1 MTSRRISGFDTTP
14 TYVGEEPSVFTIK
27 LHIGGDLVWHPTTGY
42 KDGGVEYFDH
52 FNCHEGSLL
61 DLRIMVKQLRF
72 CDKKV
77 QFWVLVK
84 GKGRKNSRKPE
95 LKPIIN
101 DADIVNLVGDV
112 PPNKE
117 LDIFVEHLFDDQW
130 DYDVEISR
138 ELGDDCLLYDE
149 SSENE
154 VEVEQESGN
163 EVEEDNLIDSGT
175 SSKQVNPNVGLD
187 CDEVQEVDCELSEE
201 VLRSLE
207 NSDDSDGELNVLEN
221 VFQESDLKK
230 EGFKFVIGMI
240 FKSADEFKWA
250 VKYHEATR
258 RKDIHFIKNEGRRVR
273 VICRHSSICKWTIF
287 ASRSNPRSP
296 FAVKTY
302 CPEHTCGD
310 QDENKTVNSGFLAKM
325 YKDDIKLN
333 TEWGR
338 TQFQE
343 HAEYKKQLDEL
354 KELNAKAADWLAA
367 RDAKHYCRAFFS
379 TFPKTD
385 MLLNNLCESW
395 NSSILNFRDKPILTL
410 CERLRIY
417 LMTRMQKN
425 RERLKS
431 HSMKI
436 CPKICKLIEQEKER
450 ASRFITYKSH
460 ENIYQVDDENFKA
473 YSYKKTKRK
482 SEDYVHNCYTVEAYL
497 RAYEPAIQ
505 PILSS
510 VLWPKSNLP
519 DPLPPKYKAQPGRPK
534 KKRKINPIEESKKG
548 TTEMKTRKV
557 GEVKRCTV
565 CGVQG
570 HNKKTCKGLNP
581 QGTDMDEVI
590 AGESDV
596 GIEGQFEDIAVET
609 QVSSFVLEEME
620 VMNSQPSQVVLNQGP
635 PMSSFISSQMATGS
649 SNPSVI
655 TRSGRNYV
663 TVATLQQSKAVQR
676 ETRKKKAIE
685 KKKQN

>member
-61 DLRIMVKQLRF
+61 DLRRMVKQLRF

-95 LKPIIN
+95 LKPLIN

-130 DYDVEISR
+130 DTMLILI
-138 ELGDDCLLYDE
+138 LGWTVMRYRKLIVNCL
-149 SSENE
+149 
-154 VEVEQESGN
+154 
-163 EVEEDNLIDSGT
+163 
-175 SSKQVNPNVGLD
+175 KR
-187 CDEVQEVDCELSEE
+187 C
-201 VLRSLE
+201 LRSLE
-207 NSDDSDGELNVLEN
+207 NSDASDGELNVLEN

-302 CPEHTCGD
+302 YPEHTCWD

-343 HAEYKKQLDEL
+343 H
-354 KELNAKAADWLAA
+354 
-367 RDAKHYCRAFFS
+367 
-379 TFPKTD
+379 
-385 MLLNNLCESW
+385 
-395 NSSILNFRDKPILTL
+395 
-410 CERLRIY
+410 
-417 LMTRMQKN
+417 
-425 RERLKS
+425 
-431 HSMKI
+431 
-436 CPKICKLIEQEKER
+436 
-450 ASRFITYKSH
+450 
-460 ENIYQVDDENFKA
+460 
-473 YSYKKTKRK
+473 
-482 SEDYVHNCYTVEAYL
+482 
-497 RAYEPAIQ
+497 
-505 PILSS
+505 
-510 VLWPKSNLP
+510 
-519 DPLPPKYKAQPGRPK
+519 
-534 KKRKINPIEESKKG
+534 
-548 TTEMKTRKV
+548 
-557 GEVKRCTV
+557 
-565 CGVQG
+565 
-570 HNKKTCKGLNP
+570 
-581 QGTDMDEVI
+581 GTDMDEVI

-596 GIEGQFEDIAVET
+596 GIEDQFEDIAVET
-609 QVSSFVLEEME
+609 QVPTFVLEEME
-620 VMNSQPSQVVLNQGP
+620 LMNSQPSQVVLNQGL
-635 PMSSFISSQMATGS
+635 PMSSFIFSQMPTGS

-655 TRSGRNYV
+655 TRSGKNYGIDKYNLKLQVEDANGNAKLKLVDKDCIQLIGRTASDLRAKHRRITPQLPKEIQSLVGLGMLFMVEVKREQLENRYAPFSV
-663 TVATLQQSKAVQR
+663 TKIINDQTLVSLYCPEVI
-676 ETRKKKAIE
+676 KKKTIGILSQ
-685 KKKQN
+685 KKETLTC

>member
-61 DLRIMVKQLRF
+61 DLRRMVKQLRF

-95 LKPIIN
+95 LKPLIN

-154 VEVEQESGN
+154 VEVEQESEN

-175 SSKQVNPNVGLD
+175 SSKQVNPKTGLD

-287 ASRSNPRSP
+287 ASRSNPGSP

-343 HAEYKKQLDEL
+343 HVKAKLKCHVSKHQAYREKHKVLKQLEGDDSEQFKLLNSYCDEL
-354 KELNAKAADWLAA
+354 RRSNPRTYVKMKVDSE
-367 RDAKHYCRAFFS
+367 FS
-379 TFPKTD
+379 V
-385 MLLNNLCESW
+385 N
-395 NSSILNFRDKPILTL
+395 
-410 CERLRIY
+410 
-417 LMTRMQKN
+417 
-425 RERLKS
+425 
-431 HSMKI
+431 
-436 CPKICKLIEQEKER
+436 
-450 ASRFITYKSH
+450 
-460 ENIYQVDDENFKA
+460 
-473 YSYKKTKRK
+473 
-482 SEDYVHNCYTVEAYL
+482 
-497 RAYEPAIQ
+497 
-505 PILSS
+505 
-510 VLWPKSNLP
+510 
-519 DPLPPKYKAQPGRPK
+519 GRPRFLRLYICFAACK
-534 KKRKINPIEESKKG
+534 EGFLRGCRPFFGLDGCHLKGAQKGGQLLTAVGVDGDNSLFPIAFAIVE
-548 TTEMKTRKV
+548 
-557 GEVKRCTV
+557 GELKDSWTWFLE
-565 CGVQG
+565 QLD
-570 HNKKTCKGLNP
+570 NDL
-581 QGTDMDEVI
+581 
-590 AGESDV
+590 
-596 GIEGQFEDIAVET
+596 DI
-609 QVSSFVLEEME
+609 
-620 VMNSQPSQVVLNQGP
+620 
-635 PMSSFISSQMATGS
+635 S
-649 SNPSVI
+649 SNP
-655 TRSGRNYV
+655 N
-663 TVATLQQSKAVQR
+663 A
-676 ETRKKKAIE
+676 
-685 KKKQN
+685 